1 MGCHR
6 AMQKAISGSN
16 QIAGHPFNV
25 EGAEITRGM
34 PCATAESSEPAA
46 GGLRAARIAS
56 VIAEINE
63 GFADQRFST
72 CVLAERLGLSVRYV
86 QDLLQDSGSG
96 ITDRI
101 MDLRLAKARR
111 LLIDDHSRL
120 LKIGDVAKLCGFSEL
135 SYFHRSFRRR
145 FGASPA
151 KFRAKSLRS

>member
-1 MGCHR
+1 
-6 AMQKAISGSN
+6 MQKAVFGSN
-16 QIAGHPFNV
+16 QSAGHPFNV
-25 EGAEITRGM
+25 ESAKEAQDARGLPHAPAET
-34 PCATAESSEPAA
+34 SKPAA
-46 GGLRAARIAS
+46 GRLRAERIAS
-56 VIAEINE
+56 VLAEIDE

-86 QDLLQDSGSG
+86 QDLLQGSGSG

-101 MDLRLAKARR
+101 MDLRLAKARQM
-111 LLIDDHSRL
+111 LIDDHARM
-120 LKIGDVAKLCGFSEL
+120 LKIGDVARMCGFNEL